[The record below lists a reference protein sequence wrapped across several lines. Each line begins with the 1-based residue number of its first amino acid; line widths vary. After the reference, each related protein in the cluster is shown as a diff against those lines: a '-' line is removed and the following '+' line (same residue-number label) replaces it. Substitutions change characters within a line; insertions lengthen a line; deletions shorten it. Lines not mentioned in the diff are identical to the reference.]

1 MGLCA
6 AIVFYAAHDFYSDG
20 GLYMRKCPICGYEN
34 SDNSQFC
41 LNCAAPLTDAEKKQ
55 KPAADLDDLFGSG
68 SFDDEESTSPVS
80 SYDSFDE
87 DGDVKIFEGFDDKN
101 DVHTVKNDSAAHE
114 QTDSDTAS
122 SADDTE
128 GERETDFA
136 ENNVEE
142 EKADETEQS
151 ENDNMPSEDNDNPA
165 DSFDSNPS
173 GDDAE
178 QYDDFGDN
186 DRYVSSAR
194 TKKGK
199 EKPVREGSLG
209 QDLVFIAAM
218 AVLTAVVIMLCIV
231 YIRQTFPGN
240 TLSEKINYI
249 YTSTF
254 TDGIITSNPTIE
266 ADKTSDGEDAVR
278 ITVYAKRGCV
288 VCFREGQ
295 TYMERTVEGQS
306 IAFRV
311 PTSLWTAQHKGED
324 ITSLDIVPNVF
335 VYDPSRSN
343 EVIQLEFAP
352 YNTALQAV
360 EINITTPSSESFTTS
375 SLAVAIEGSVSDPS
389 AAVFMNGNQLQL
401 DENGFF
407 RTTYHIT
414 GDKSGEYTL
423 TFTAQ
428 KSGYAVGKKV
438 ITVKYNKSDIP
449 LEIYN
454 EELRT
459 FEGSIEITGKV
470 NKGVELSISGVET
483 DGEINIDRSGRFSFT
498 ALIPTVGNYAVTF
511 NLKDGKEESETVIY
525 IEHAPDRERFVSE
538 ASHFDYDWLV
548 NHPTMNKKLGITG
561 TVVEIYQT
569 EPYVRAR
576 LHTSSGDVI
585 FTYYHTTEVATN
597 DSKTYRIYC
606 TPDGTDAETGL
617 PMVYCWFIYKS

>member
-1 MGLCA
+1 
-6 AIVFYAAHDFYSDG
+6 
-20 GLYMRKCPICGYEN
+20 MRKCPICGYEN

-55 KPAADLDDLFGSG
+55 KPAADLDGLFGSG
-68 SFDDEESTSPVS
+68 SFDDEGSTAPVS
-80 SYDSFDE
+80 SFDSFDE
-87 DGDVKIFEGFDDKN
+87 DGDVKIFDGFDGKDKAQ
-101 DVHTVKNDSAAHE
+101 TVINYIEPNAQGDGN
-114 QTDSDTAS
+114 TDSP
-122 SADDTE
+122 ADDTE
-128 GERETDFA
+128 SEREADFA

-142 EKADETEQS
+142 EKADDTEADEIESFETEDEKTEPS
-151 ENDNMPSEDNDNPA
+151 ANDSIPSETEDISEGSFEDNT
-165 DSFDSNPS
+165 FD
-173 GDDAE
+173 GDGSDDD
-178 QYDDFGDN
+178 DDFGDN
-186 DRYVSSAR
+186 DRYVSSPR

-199 EKPVREGSLG
+199 EKPAREGSLG

-218 AVLTAVVIMLCIV
+218 AVLTAVVILLCIV

-254 TDGIITSNPTIE
+254 TDGIITSKPTIE

-375 SLAVAIEGSVSDPS
+375 SLAVAIEGSVSDPT

-428 KSGYAVGKKV
+428 KSGYAVGRKT
-438 ITVKYNKSDIP
+438 ITIKYNKSDIP

-470 NKGVELSISGVET
+470 KKGVELSITGVET
-483 DGEINIDRSGRFSFT
+483 DGEINIERTGKFSFT
-498 ALIPTVGNYAVTF
+498 ALVPTVGNYAVTF

-548 NHPTMNKKLGITG
+548 NHPTMDRKLGITG
-561 TVVEIYQT
+561 TVAEIYQT